1 MKNKNTLNL
10 DQGESLKK
18 QLLDCAK
25 AVGGKNYLL
34 TLLEAIHDARPH
46 PIINT
51 SCEFRY
57 SVGSIKWSKPIF
69 RDKLTL
75 LKHLIKINKN
85 ENIFPTEGMKGYKS
99 ILNLLRTLKPITF
112 NVQPKN
118 RKDGLGF
125 LVHPFDL
132 IDDKTTIIN
141 PLFEA
146 IFFEP
151 VYKVKK
157 IINTK

>member
-1 MKNKNTLNL
+1 
-10 DQGESLKK
+10 
-18 QLLDCAK
+18 
-25 AVGGKNYLL
+25 
-34 TLLEAIHDARPH
+34 
-46 PIINT
+46 
-51 SCEFRY
+51 
-57 SVGSIKWSKPIF
+57 
-69 RDKLTL
+69 
-75 LKHLIKINKN
+75 
-85 ENIFPTEGMKGYKS
+85 MKGYKS
-99 ILNLLRTLKPITF
+99 ILNLLRALKPITF

-125 LVHPFDL
+125 MVHPFDL

>member
-1 MKNKNTLNL
+1 MKNKNTSNF
-10 DQGESLKK
+10 DQGESLKI

-34 TLLEAIHDARPH
+34 TLLEAIHETRPH

-51 SCEFRY
+51 NCEFRY
-57 SVGSIKWSKPIF
+57 SLGSIKWSKPIF

-85 ENIFPTEGMKGYKS
+85 GNIFPKEGIKGYKS

-118 RKDGLGF
+118 KKDGPGF
-125 LVHPFDL
+125 MVHPFDL

-146 IFFEP
+146 VFFEP
-151 VYKVKK
+151 VNKVKK
-157 IINTK
+157 ILNTK